1 MAQPAI
7 NIFLA
12 GVGGQGLV
20 LVNRLLARAA
30 ILSGLDAKS
39 TDTHGLAMRGGA
51 VMGALRMG
59 ETINTSLFPA
69 GTGDFLLGL
78 EPLEALRWAHMLKP
92 GATVVTSSNEQWP
105 SLILLEKYRMPHHW
119 RAILEQAGLKVV
131 VVPGAGLALAAGH
144 FMMLNVVMAGA
155 ISAFLP
161 IDFEKLREAVAAQVP
176 KPTLMKNL
184 QALSLGREAA
194 TANEKVSS

>member
-1 MAQPAI
+1 MSRQTI

-51 VMGALRMG
+51 VMGTLRMG
-59 ETINTSLFPA
+59 EAVDTSLFPA
-69 GTGDFLLGL
+69 GAGDFLLGL
-78 EPLEALRWAHMLKP
+78 EPLEALRWAQMLKK
-92 GATVVTSSNEQWP
+92 GGTVVTSSDEQWP
-105 SLILLEKYRMPHHW
+105 SLILLEKFKMPRDW
-119 RAILEQAGLKVV
+119 RAILENAGLKVIA
-131 VVPGAGLALAAGH
+131 VPGVQLALAAGH

-155 ISAFLP
+155 ISARLP
-161 IDFEKLREAVAAQVP
+161 IDFDKLKEAVAAQVP
-176 KPTLMKNL
+176 TPTLEKNL
-184 QALSLGREAA
+184 QALALGREAGA
-194 TANEKVSS
+194 R